1 MSLRYADVDAIDAPE
16 ATDEFMVVEN
26 SLSNLMNRNQIGR
39 AHV

>member
-16 ATDEFMVVEN
+16 ATDEFMVVEK
-26 SLSNLMNRNQIGR
+26 IGR